1 MILFL
6 LFWGLFMSV
15 GYVNLI
21 RSVFCRYKLKNR
33 LVRVAPSI
41 NKTKKFVCFIVV
53 LIIALAVYI
62 YKYVF
67 YPEENIFRARISLYT
82 FIILGS
88 FLVYVVPLA
97 INLGYTYISD
107 NMIMFP
113 DRVQKSSDYRYRINE
128 NILVLCHAKQPDR
141 PESYVIS
148 ENRELLEEILT
159 KNYQMIDEQ

>member
-1 MILFL
+1 
-6 LFWGLFMSV
+6 MSV
-15 GYVNLI
+15 GFVNLI
-21 RSVFCRYKLKNR
+21 RSVHWRYKLRDK
-33 LVRVAPSI
+33 LVRITPVN
-41 NKTKKFVCFIVV
+41 NKTKKLIFFIVV

-67 YPEENIFRARISLYT
+67 YPEANIFRARISLYT
-82 FIILGS
+82 IIILGS
-88 FLVYVVPLA
+88 FLIYTVLVA
-97 INLGYTYISD
+97 INFGYTYISD

-148 ENRELLEEILT
+148 EDRELLEEILA
-159 KNYQMIDEQ
+159 KNYQKIDEQ